1 MPSTGGNLGS
11 VSRWCSS
18 TKSDLYTINMICN
31 SKSCFSVGKVN
42 KIGLTFVSTEQHSE
56 NMAIQRLS
64 KLLLRQLYL
73 CSSVSVVMEVLLFAS
88 QGKNEYRKV
97 SEEELILQARNK
109 FWCLGFIQTLKSDIP
124 CSLTWAR
131 NHRADETSYLC
142 FPCLLLKREVLFF
155 EGGSTVWCFI
165 ETPEI
170 SPCLPVTTHQVW
182 TRELQV
188 NLNSLFIRMWTS
200 NKFKNDLRNLI
211 IQWTLSCACSS
222 GL

>member
-18 TKSDLYTINMICN
+18 TKSDLYTVNMICN

-64 KLLLRQLYL
+64 KLLLHQLYF

-109 FWCLGFIQTLKSDIP
+109 FWCLGFIQTLKSYIP
-124 CSLTWAR
+124 CSLNLGKKSQSWWNIIPVLSMSAFEKGSPIFWGWEHSVMFHRDPWNFTLSPCHHPSDVNTGVAGEFKLPFHKNVGFQSSLKMTW
-131 NHRADETSYLC
+131 
-142 FPCLLLKREVLFF
+142 
-155 EGGSTVWCFI
+155 
-165 ETPEI
+165 EI
-170 SPCLPVTTHQVW
+170 SLSS
-182 TRELQV
+182 EL
-188 NLNSLFIRMWTS
+188 
-200 NKFKNDLRNLI
+200 
-211 IQWTLSCACSS
+211 
-222 GL
+222 